1 MVKTSISERSPLS
14 PTRWPADAFIW
25 WQSLLFAFAL
35 VAILVAPGVLVAIAL
50 LAAHLLTPRD
60 LTTTHFNW
68 ALFDLSM
75 VGYVLPFAAM
85 VLVVPRLAH
94 RSLADLGLRWPR
106 SADLAWGVTGAIAM
120 FVVANLAGALETG
133 LFHVKPQEAQVDWL
147 HEAHGALLV
156 ALVFLACICAPIF
169 EELAFRGFIFNALL
183 RYLPLWL
190 AVVLSSALFGLAHG
204 VGQPG
209 NSGALFPLAAGGA
222 VLALVY
228 YYSRSLTASMITHA
242 TFNLFTVVLVVAF
255 HQS

>member
-1 MVKTSISERSPLS
+1 VVKTSISERSPLS

-190 AVVLSSALFGLAHG
+190 AVVLSAAVFGLAHG